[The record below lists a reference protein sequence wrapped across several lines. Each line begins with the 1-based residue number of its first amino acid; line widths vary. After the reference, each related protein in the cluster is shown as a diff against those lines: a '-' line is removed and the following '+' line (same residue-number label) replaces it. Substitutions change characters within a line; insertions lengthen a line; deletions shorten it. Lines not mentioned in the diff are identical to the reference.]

1 MIINYISLFGSCTE
15 DDAAIYQA
23 SARNSKGIVSCS
35 GVLEVGTMSEYLIH
49 QRFFGKLK
57 QKAENKRRELEES
70 RRRGKENVKKEQLN
84 VINQER
90 LLRKR
95 RIPAGN
101 DTLSSSPSTQD
112 GEENVNSQGTDE
124 EQPENIDDRSDNIT
138 VQASVGITEMKT
150 ENGNEKLNRISDPME
165 VVSTK
170 QSAKEKPGEK
180 KMRITNGFDEV
191 DVIKTTQS
199 SRKQDG
205 ANEGMSL
212 AKYLAETVQSQAAEE
227 HQRSAKSQEIM
238 EVDVR
243 PVQEKERELE
253 IERERLKEERNRS
266 REIEREK
273 EQERSKEREREKI
286 KQTEQ
291 EQRATSGPST
301 KAASH
306 KESEPQHKSALTS
319 VFHSLKDIFFGKS
332 KKSETAETTKRTSE
346 IIIEKEIPQHLP
358 PSQTPPQESLVYSQ
372 TSELEAPKLVQES
385 SQMVDLEVKTKPLP
399 QTQDAIVPNDII
411 NSNSAEHLS
420 EFHANKLQDVSPTP
434 EREHVESIGATLRLS
449 VGENEMPKDESSP
462 KEVPQIDQSLLLKVS
477 SSHFSLYN
485 LPVLSICS
493 AGLPAPQHM
502 AVIYRE
508 YVCATR
514 FEFNY
519 TGP

>member
-112 GEENVNSQGTDE
+112 GEENVSSQGTDE
-124 EQPENIDDRSDNIT
+124 EQPEIIDDRSDNIT

-170 QSAKEKPGEK
+170 QSDKEKPGEK

-227 HQRSAKSQEIM
+227 HQSSAKSQEIM

-243 PVQEKERELE
+243 PVQEKQRELE
-253 IERERLKEERNRS
+253 IERERLKNRS

-273 EQERSKEREREKI
+273 ERKRSNEREREKI

-508 YVCATR
+508 YVCSTR